1 MSRESRET
9 NKITFWSSAVPA
21 IDSGTVIIVLPFFP
35 QCFPHANNKKRQ
47 TVLHTFNS
55 IFPIFKVSYQTQT
68 SLRNVARAALCTHTD
83 WLLCVWNRAKPH
95 DWHLQQLRHIYIH
108 SLPWKNWS
116 NNGSLPVGDL
126 SASHLC
132 NDVYASQP
140 AADGVWLLLT
150 FLWLYLF
157 FSSARA
163 CWAIEMICTEQWN
176 TTTKRKARPVFYFET
191 PFIVTQ
197 QSSSDS
203 STVREII
210 KRAVYIIVC
219 VSKEQRILLT
229 RKRPNEKDMY
239 PAIHRRA
246 LNKKKTKKSNAFD
259 CFSLFRNNALHA
271 SANARKTNGIK
282 WGERNSNFKLARVA
296 FGQGV
301 DHRRLPAH
309 PTLCESGIGEGREGI
324 SFKKKCYT

>member
-1 MSRESRET
+1 
-9 NKITFWSSAVPA
+9 
-21 IDSGTVIIVLPFFP
+21 
-35 QCFPHANNKKRQ
+35 
-47 TVLHTFNS
+47 
-55 IFPIFKVSYQTQT
+55 
-68 SLRNVARAALCTHTD
+68 
-83 WLLCVWNRAKPH
+83 
-95 DWHLQQLRHIYIH
+95 
-108 SLPWKNWS
+108 
-116 NNGSLPVGDL
+116 VGDL

-150 FLWLYLF
+150 FLSLYLF

-210 KRAVYIIVC
+210 KRAVYITVC

-239 PAIHRRA
+239 PAKHRRA

-271 SANARKTNGIK
+271 SANARKTYK
-282 WGERNSNFKLARVA
+282 RNKMRWTKFEFQIGAWPSGKVWTIGTIGAFQPTRLSARV
-296 FGQGV
+296 
-301 DHRRLPAH
+301 
-309 PTLCESGIGEGREGI
+309 ESGRGWKA
-324 SFKKKCYT
+324 SLL